1 MRQIVAVAIIAVAF
15 GTPVAAMAIDVPAA
29 FCILCPW

>member
-1 MRQIVAVAIIAVAF
+1 MRQIVAAALVALTF
-15 GTPVAAMAIDVPAA
+15 GMPVAAMAIDVPAS

>member
-1 MRQIVAVAIIAVAF
+1 MRQIVAAILIAAAF